1 LRRACW
7 AAVIVFA
14 LLYASAIA
22 LLLIG
27 TFGWFGN
34 ERDPLAGVYLAPLG
48 WPWNRLVDFAPE
60 PLWPRLAA
68 AAPVVNLAILALL
81 CRLRFRSPSGIATK
95 P

>member
-34 ERDPLAGVYLAPLG
+34 ERDPLAGVFLAPLG

-60 PLWPRLAA
+60 SLWPWLAA

-81 CRLRFRSPSGIATK
+81 CRLRFRSPSGIATR